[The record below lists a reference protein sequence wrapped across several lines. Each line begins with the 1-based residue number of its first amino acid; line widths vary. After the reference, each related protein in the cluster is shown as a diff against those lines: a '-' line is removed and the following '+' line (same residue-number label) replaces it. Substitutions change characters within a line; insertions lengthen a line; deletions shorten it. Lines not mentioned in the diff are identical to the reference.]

1 MRQLTKDAGKR
12 RQMARRVACAAALA
26 AAVLGTA
33 SACSGLVEPGSSVEP
48 YGPFGAWGTAA
59 RIETVAPGAGPT
71 FNTTAVEG
79 CPSVSRDGKTFFIA
93 SNRPGSQGTDIWV
106 ARRASTDL
114 PWGEPA
120 NMGEPV
126 NSPANDF
133 CPMASRDSREFYF
146 VSNRPGGCGGDD
158 IYVTRFKDDG
168 TVEAPQNLG
177 CSVNSPANEAGP
189 VPIVEPGGS
198 TRLYFSS
205 TRPGGASPEADG
217 ATTGDADL
225 YSSVVTAGS
234 YAAPT
239 LVEGVNSAQEDGQ
252 PYIQHDG
259 LELYFFSTR
268 PGGFGAQ
275 DIWRTTRARVQDA
288 WSAPVNLGESV
299 NSSAGETRP
308 SMSWDGTTLY
318 FGSTRLT
325 GESNIYVS
333 TRPVVA
339 APR

>member
-1 MRQLTKDAGKR
+1 MIGWTKDASKW
-12 RQMARRVACAAALA
+12 RQMAQKMAC
-26 AAVLGTA
+26 AAVLGLAVMAVA
-33 SACSGLVEPGSSVEP
+33 SACGDAVGPSAEP
-48 YGPFGAWGTAA
+48 YGPFGAWGAAA
-59 RIETVAPGAGPT
+59 RIETVAPGAGAS
-71 FNTTAVEG
+71 FNTTALEG

-93 SNRPGSQGTDIWV
+93 SNRPGSQGIDIWV
-106 ARRASTDL
+106 ARRASTDQ
-114 PWGEPA
+114 PWGEPT

-133 CPMASRDSREFYF
+133 CPMASRDGREFYF

-177 CSVNSPANEAGP
+177 CSVNSAANEAGP

-198 TRLYFSS
+198 AMLYFSS

-217 ATTGDADL
+217 ATSGDADV
-225 YSSVVTAGS
+225 YTSVMTGGT

-239 LVEGVNSAQEDGQ
+239 LVQGVNSAQEDGQ

-275 DIWRTTRARVQDA
+275 DIWRATRARVQDT

-299 NSSAGETRP
+299 NSAAGETRP

-325 GESNIYVS
+325 SESNIYVS

-339 APR
+339 ASR